1 MFYEHGTICESKE
14 DPNIRS
20 TESNSRPT
28 LPCNAAG
35 VRINVSL
42 SLSLHLCVYVYLLTS
57 LFDILVV
64 RFGKSNAGYVSWVVI
79 GILGTEVMTGWVT
92 DTLWTSLNYG
102 KTYETVDWSK
112 FKSADEDDEEEEE
125 EEGMFDNYMFGRER
139 DQCGHDYL
147 LFF

>member
-1 MFYEHGTICESKE
+1 MQCSWGENQRF
-14 DPNIRS
+14 
-20 TESNSRPT
+20 
-28 LPCNAAG
+28 
-35 VRINVSL
+35 SL
-42 SLSLHLCVYVYLLTS
+42 ALSPSVYVYVLTS

-112 FKSADEDDEEEEE
+112 FKSADKDDEEEEE
-125 EEGMFDNYMFGRER
+125 DEGMFDNYMFGRER

-147 LFF
+147 PFL